1 MYLHRYTH
9 IPDTC
14 APHPPPLGHI
24 GLNRQRTQQQN
35 THLFVGS
42 GNILLIVEDFGDVF
56 ETVIILPW
64 HVFIAMKA
72 DATDVKLRRLV
83 Y

>member
-1 MYLHRYTH
+1 MKSTAEYIYISFAGSRNTL
-9 IPDTC
+9 
-14 APHPPPLGHI
+14 
-24 GLNRQRTQQQN
+24 LN
-35 THLFVGS
+35 F
-42 GNILLIVEDFGDVF
+42 EDVGDVF

-72 DATDVKLRRLV
+72 DASDVKLRRLV